1 MDLQST
7 GSVDKMIT
15 MSMMKKVL
23 KQNLGDGME
32 FEMVYQAMLDS
43 MDFSSENKTSDNVI
57 QYIGGQNL
65 EDISLEILGNSS
77 YSTQGIYS
85 GNKVSN
91 LSNGDEYMDRIYSAV
106 NKYSEEFNVDP
117 NLVLAVIKA
126 ESNFDSSVVSSAGAM
141 GLMQLMPINCVE
153 DGVSDPFNIEQNI
166 RGGVKQLRSHLNR
179 YNGNVEM
186 ALMGYNAGQGT
197 VQRRG
202 VTSAADLYKMP
213 LETQNYVPKVMNY
226 YKNGVK

>member
-1 MDLQST
+1 MDIQNTQTVEKL
-7 GSVDKMIT
+7 VT
-15 MSMMKKVL
+15 MGMMQQVL
-23 KQNLGDGME
+23 KKSLGDGME
-32 FEMVYQAMLDS
+32 FEMVFQAILDS
-43 MDFSSENKTSDNVI
+43 MDLSSEDKVSNSVI
-57 QYIGGQNL
+57 NYIGGQNL
-65 EDISLEILGNSS
+65 EDISLETLSSSS
-77 YSTQGIYS
+77 YWTQAISKANG
-85 GNKVSN
+85 VSN
-91 LSNGDEYMDRIYSAV
+91 TTTGDEYMDRIYTAV
-106 NKYSEEFNVDP
+106 DKYSKEFNVDP
-117 NLVLAVIKA
+117 SLVLGIIKA
-126 ESNFDSSVVSSAGAM
+126 ESNFDSNVVSSAGAM
-141 GLMQLMPINCVE
+141 GLMQLMPVNCTE

-202 VTSAADLYKMP
+202 VTSSADLYKMP